1 MYLWSVVLE
10 LILWR
15 VHGARA
21 SSPGH
26 GLAGWFVVTR
36 ESSKLSRRRILRAG
50 ALGVVAVPLAAAC
63 SKGYDE
69 GPDPLVPLL
78 EQAMSDAAAATTLA
92 GSSPKDAD
100 AAKQVADARTAHAEA
115 LRSEVDRLNRPK
127 ASNSPVSPASFG
139 PDLAGLKQRL
149 ADARKQAEGMVGAQ
163 PRYRASLL
171 ASIAAGCAGLQRI
184 APGLD
189 VEETAAALDAPTSA
203 TLPAESVDALQQ
215 ALAAEHAAIWTYGL
229 VSAYLP
235 ADVAKAATD
244 GSAEH
249 VKRRDFCERVLTAAG
264 GTPVSPEAAYV
275 PPKPVTDAAS
285 AKAVVA
291 TAESDTTTAWRGVVG
306 RTDDA
311 GLRTTATR
319 ALIASVR
326 RGTPWR
332 MEAGEKP
339 AAVALP

>member
-21 SSPGH
+21 SSPGQ
-26 GLAGWFVVTR
+26 GLAGWFVVTE

-50 ALGVVAVPLAAAC
+50 ALAMVAVPLAAAC
-63 SKGYDE
+63 STGYDE
-69 GPDPLVPLL
+69 SPDPLVPLL
-78 EQAMSDAAAATTLA
+78 EQAKSDAAAATTLA
-92 GSSPKDAD
+92 GSSPKDAP
-100 AAKQVADARTAHAEA
+100 AAQEVADARTAHAEA
-115 LRSEVDRLNRPK
+115 LQSEVDRLNRPK
-127 ASNSPVSPASFG
+127 ASNPVSPASFA

-189 VEETAAALDAPTSA
+189 VTETAAALDAPTSA
-203 TLPAESVDALQQ
+203 TLPAETVNALQQ

-235 ADVAKAATD
+235 ADYTKAVTEGA
-244 GSAEH
+244 AEH
-249 VKRRDFCERVLTAAG
+249 VTRRDYCERALTSAG
-264 GTPVSPEAAYV
+264 ATPVSPEAAYV
-275 PPKPVTDAAS
+275 PPNPVSDAAS

-291 TAESDTTTAWRGVVG
+291 TAESDTTTAWHAVVG
-306 RTDDA
+306 STDDA
-311 GLRTTATR
+311 VLRTTATR
-319 ALIASVR
+319 AFIASAR